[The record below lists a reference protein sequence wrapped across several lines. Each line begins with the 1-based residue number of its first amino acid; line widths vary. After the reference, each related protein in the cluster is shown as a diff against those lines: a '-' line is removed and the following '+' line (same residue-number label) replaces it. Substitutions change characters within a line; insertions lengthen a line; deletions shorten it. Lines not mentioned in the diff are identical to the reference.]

1 MLIVS
6 REESKTMNIKNL
18 FFLLPLLFCCSCHCF
33 LPEGEPPKGNIV
45 NNVIPEKMTREEAV
59 LSLSG
64 RIAVSSM
71 QELSG
76 APVTIEAD
84 ETTAP
89 LAREALREAGKI
101 CGVKYAVAA
110 AAVLSGRRISENSCE
125 FELWHFNRSLWRCV
139 YELKKH

>member
-6 REESKTMNIKNL
+6 REESKTMNIKVLL
-18 FFLLPLLFCCSCHCF
+18 FFLPLLFCCSCHYF

-64 RIAVSSM
+64 RIAASSM
-71 QELSG
+71 QELAG

-84 ETTAP
+84 EATAP
-89 LAREALREAGKI
+89 MAREALREAGKI
-101 CGVKYAVAA
+101 CGVHLEQAA
-110 AAVLSGRRISENSCE
+110 AAVLNGRQKGAGTFE
-125 FELWHFNRSLWRCV
+125 FELFHFNRSLWRCS
-139 YELKKH
+139 YELKK